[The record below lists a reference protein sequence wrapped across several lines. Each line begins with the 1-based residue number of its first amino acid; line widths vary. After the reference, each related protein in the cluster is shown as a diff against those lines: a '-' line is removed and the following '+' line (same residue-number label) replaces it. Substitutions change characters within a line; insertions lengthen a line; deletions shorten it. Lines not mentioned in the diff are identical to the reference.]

1 MKLMKCPI
9 CGNEFEV
16 QTPEDIYG
24 RKNAVYRKLNTGFH
38 YISRDEKETCLNFH
52 YIPRDEKETGLSAAV
67 GSKTEPSLYD
77 CVDCPECGCQLVI
90 QPRKRAYPEPEVK
103 TDRELLEEMDISEI
117 AEFLGVSETLVN
129 AILDVKKDGVGYIFC
144 RNDKAGR
151 ASFLQEIDSSEIAEF
166 LHLSALDMAH
176 IMTAKKEGKKIVAV
190 DEETASKLL
199 DSWVDN
205 LFEGS
210 ISDDVRKAQED
221 ETVSETKTVQTP
233 NGDVYISTNIFVDN
247 KPDESEDEKGN

>member
-1 MKLMKCPI
+1 MEYVIKKLMKCPI

-16 QTPEDIYG
+16 QTPDDIYG
-24 RKNAVYRKLNTGFH
+24 RKNAIYRKPNTSFH
-38 YISRDEKETCLNFH
+38 YISRDEE
-52 YIPRDEKETGLSAAV
+52 ETGIAAAFK
-67 GSKTEPSLYD
+67 SKIEPSLYD

-90 QPRKRAYPEPEVK
+90 QPRKRAYSEPEVK
-103 TDRELLEEMDISEI
+103 TDQELLEEMDISEI
-117 AEFLGVSETLVN
+117 AKFFGVSETLVQD
-129 AILDVKKDGVGYIFC
+129 ILDVKKDGVGYIFC

-151 ASFLQEIDSSEIAEF
+151 VSFLQGIDSSEIAEF

-199 DSWVDN
+199 
-205 LFEGS
+205 EGS
-210 ISDDVRKAQED
+210 ISDDVCKAQED

-233 NGDVYISTNIFVDN
+233 NGDVYISTNIFVDK
-247 KPDESEDEKGN
+247 KPDESEDEK